1 MFSGSRGYFD
11 LISRQNAM
19 PSPRRHVLQTRLT
32 ETGSYGSCE
41 YSEPPT
47 EPAEEITQHAVPRGL
62 VAAGLLALAVV
73 VGVTLWTLR
82 AHIGEAIM
90 WLAELAENTGPWGV
104 VATMLALAVWV
115 IVPFMPINPFEV
127 VIGYVFPL
135 WTALAARSQ
144 GPCLQRPK

>member
-1 MFSGSRGYFD
+1 
-11 LISRQNAM
+11 M
-19 PSPRRHVLQTRLT
+19 PSPRRHVLQTRPT
-32 ETGSYGSCE
+32 ETRSCGSCE
-41 YSEPPT
+41 FSESST

-62 VAAGLLALAVV
+62 AAAGLLALAVV
-73 VGVTLWTLR
+73 VTLWTLR
-82 AHIGEAIM
+82 AQVGEAIE

-127 VIGYVFPL
+127 AIGYVFPL

>member
-32 ETGSYGSCE
+32 ETRSYGSCE
-41 YSEPPT
+41 FSEPTT

-62 VAAGLLALAVV
+62 AAAGLLALAVV
-73 VGVTLWTLR
+73 VTLWTLR
-82 AHIGEAIM
+82 AQIGEAIE

-127 VIGYVFPL
+127 AIGYVFPL